1 MQQATTLGILV
12 MLVGC
17 AGPAQ
22 QAEPAPPPPAQ
33 FLEVGVT
40 VEEPDPL
47 PGALPGALPGP
58 HEGADDPQQTPAAAP
73 PPATAASMTKD
84 QPPHIKLKLGHFRSA
99 RYNIGVTIDFT
110 EQTENVADIDPAK
123 LRFDGD
129 ARIWRLSGRHGAY
142 GRIDYVAERGGVML
156 QAHANGRMSLYV
168 RDPDT
173 GRSSD
178 EIHLYRDG
186 DADPL

>member
-1 MQQATTLGILV
+1 MQQATLGILLIV
-12 MLVGC
+12 VGC

-40 VEEPDPL
+40 VEEPDP
-47 PGALPGALPGP
+47 
-58 HEGADDPQQTPAAAP
+58 QQTPAPAP

-110 EQTENVADIDPAK
+110 EQTENVADLDPAK

-156 QAHANGRMSLYV
+156 HAHANGRMSLYV